1 MAPPEAKSEGL
12 ARFGQV
18 PVLGQAVLAL
28 ERMIVWQKKWRRT
41 VLLSDTTLRD
51 GEQMAGVRLDP
62 EQKVTLAR
70 ALAAA
75 GFDSI
80 DAGSPAA
87 SAEEIEA
94 VRRIAREVP
103 RAFVTVHCRTVPND
117 IDKVVEAFEGVSDFR
132 KGVTLFIGT
141 SPIHREHKHRKSK
154 AEIIDIAVKAIAY
167 AKKFVRFVTFGPE
180 DTARTEPD
188 YLHEISREAIAAGA
202 TAVGFADTVGILT
215 PEKAADRIKA
225 IQDSVPNIGN
235 ALLAVHFHNDLGLGT
250 ANALAC
256 VAQGVNVVQ
265 GTING
270 IGERAGNTAL
280 EEVVMA
286 LKLHPEQYQR
296 DCHVDPRQLH
306 QLSRLAARLTGVRP
320 SVNKAVVGE
329 NLFVTES
336 GIHQDGLLKDPSSY
350 VPFLPEEVGAPPI
363 RLVLGKHSGRHGIRH
378 LYRQRGKDL
387 SDDQVERVLQ
397 HLKGKPA
404 LDVYDTEDKL
414 DQLLAEASI
423 TQPAAPAPAP
433 PGAPVREFRFSI
445 APTPEA
451 ESVGARYEE
460 SPP

>member
-1 MAPPEAKSEGL
+1 MTPSEVRSEGL
-12 ARFGQV
+12 ARLGQI
-18 PVLGQAVLAL
+18 PVLGLSVVAL
-28 ERMIVWQKKWRRT
+28 ERTIVWQKKWRQT

-51 GEQMAGVRLDP
+51 GEQMAGVRLGP
-62 EQKVTLAR
+62 EEKVAIAR

-94 VRRIAREVP
+94 VRRICREVP
-103 RAFVTVHCRTVPND
+103 QAFVIVHCRTVPKD
-117 IDKVVEAFEGVSDFR
+117 IDKVAEAFEGVSDFH

-141 SPIHREHKHRKSK
+141 SPIHREHKHRKSR

-188 YLHEISREAIAAGA
+188 YLHEIYREAIAAGA
-202 TAVGFADTVGILT
+202 TAIGFADTVGILT

-225 IQDSVPNIGN
+225 IQDNVPNLGN
-235 ALLAVHFHNDLGLGT
+235 ALLAVHFHNDLGFGT

-256 VAQGVNVVQ
+256 IAQGVNVVQ

-286 LKLHPEQYQR
+286 LKLHPDQYKR

-306 QLSRLAARLTGVRP
+306 QLSRLVARLTGVRP

-350 VPFLPEEVGAPPI
+350 VPFLPEEVGGPPI

-378 LYRQRGKDL
+378 LYKQRGKEL
-387 SDDQVERVLQ
+387 SDDQVERLLQ

-404 LDVYDTEDKL
+404 LAVYDTDDKL

-423 TQPAAPAPAP
+423 TQPGTSDQAAPGGPA
-433 PGAPVREFRFSI
+433 RELGFEVVP
-445 APTPEA
+445 AAAA
-451 ESVGARYEE
+451 ESVGAQSQE
-460 SPP
+460 SPT